1 MQLLLVWRRPR
12 VTLRGADG
20 RYRAALQVEVAF
32 REQTAGHNA
41 LLLLVALSHELL
53 EERLRNAFLDVHAR
67 AAEVRAPPRVPCY
80 AEEGRALLLGGSVAG

>member
-1 MQLLLVWRRPR
+1 LAWSPV
-12 VTLRGADG
+12 V
-20 RYRAALQVEVAF
+20 LQVEVAF

-67 AAEVRAPPRVPCY
+67 AAEVRALSHAFAAQCP
-80 AEEGRALLLGGSVAG
+80 AGEGHALVFDGPAADQRSATCAMTSG

>member
-1 MQLLLVWRRPR
+1 M
-12 VTLRGADG
+12 
-20 RYRAALQVEVAF
+20 AF

-67 AAEVRAPPRVPCY
+67 AAEVRALSSAPPTWCMLWCL
-80 AEEGRALLLGGSVAG
+80 AALQLSSNMCLEKQLIPTQLICTR

>member
-1 MQLLLVWRRPR
+1 MPRCGLLMANLC
-12 VTLRGADG
+12 
-20 RYRAALQVEVAF
+20 AALQVEVAF

-67 AAEVRAPPRVPCY
+67 AAEVRALPQCVCPAGV
-80 AEEGRALLLGGSVAG
+80 GRALLALQLIQRSETCSVISI

>member
-1 MQLLLVWRRPR
+1 VVP
-12 VTLRGADG
+12 
-20 RYRAALQVEVAF
+20 QVEVAF

-67 AAEVRAPPRVPCY
+67 AAEVRALP
-80 AEEGRALLLGGSVAG
+80 

>member
-1 MQLLLVWRRPR
+1 M
-12 VTLRGADG
+12 LRGAHIG
-20 RYRAALQVEVAF
+20 RHVILQVEVAF

-67 AAEVRAPPRVPCY
+67 AAEVRALSSAPPTWCMLWCL
-80 AEEGRALLLGGSVAG
+80 AALQLSAICAWKSS

>member
-1 MQLLLVWRRPR
+1 M
-12 VTLRGADG
+12 
-20 RYRAALQVEVAF
+20 QVEVAF

-67 AAEVRAPPRVPCY
+67 AAEVRALSSAMPTWCM
-80 AEEGRALLLGGSVAG
+80 L